1 VESVASGTGSTVGGG
16 ELNAASASGSTVGGG
31 ELNAAIG
38 SWSTVG
44 GGQLNCAAGAFS
56 WAGGRQ
62 AKVRAGPFGSGLAGT
77 GCEGVPATGDL
88 DGDNGTFVWSDSV
101 AANFVSTGPNQFLV
115 RASGGIWLGTTNT
128 VDIPAGRFINTST
141 GAHLTSGGTWTN
153 ASSRALKTAF
163 ADVDA
168 ADVLSRVLQLGI
180 STWSYRASDE
190 GRHMGPIAEDF
201 HALFGLGG
209 DDASISTV
217 DASGVALAAIQG
229 LNEKLEAER
238 DALAVRVEAVDAENA
253 ALRAESTELRAR
265 LAAIEARL
273 GLSGG
278 GEN

>member
-1 VESVASGTGSTVGGG
+1 VVNSGDS
-16 ELNAASASGSTVGGG
+16 
-31 ELNAAIG
+31 
-38 SWSTVG
+38 
-44 GGQLNCAAGAFS
+44 
-56 WAGGRQ
+56 
-62 AKVRAGPFGSGLAGT
+62 
-77 GCEGVPATGDL
+77 
-88 DGDNGTFVWSDSV
+88 DGDNGTLAWADSQ
-101 AANFVSTGPNQFLV
+101 AADLVSTGANQFLV
-115 RASGGIWLGTTNT
+115 RAAGGIWLGANST

-141 GAHLTSGGTWTN
+141 GAHLTTGGTWTN

-238 DALAVRVEAVDAENA
+238 DALAARVEAVDAENA
-253 ALRAESTELRAR
+253 ALRARHEQLASDNAALQSR
-265 LAAIEARL
+265 LAAIESRL
-273 GLSGG
+273 GLTD
-278 GEN
+278 GEER